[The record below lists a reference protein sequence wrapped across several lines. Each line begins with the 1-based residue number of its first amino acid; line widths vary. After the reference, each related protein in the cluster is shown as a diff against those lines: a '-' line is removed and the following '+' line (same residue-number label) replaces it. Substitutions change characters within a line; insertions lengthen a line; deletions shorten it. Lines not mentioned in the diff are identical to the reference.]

1 MKKII
6 IIAVV
11 VLLLAGG
18 GVAAYMLLG
27 KDSSKQAVEGAG
39 TVADQAEQP
48 QEVEVD
54 PIYLAL
60 DPAFVVNFENN
71 GSLRY
76 LQLSLQVMAY
86 DQAVLDKVAANTPAV
101 RNELI
106 MLFSGQDYD
115 QLNTLEGKEGLRK
128 SVLDS
133 INRVVKLKGDGVV
146 QDVFFTGFVMQ

>member
-11 VLLLAGG
+11 VLLLLGG
-18 GVAAYMLLG
+18 GLAAYILLG
-27 KDSSKQAVEGAG
+27 KDSPDQLADGSGTGQPEAQRAVE
-39 TVADQAEQP
+39 ADP
-48 QEVEVD
+48 V
-54 PIYLAL
+54 YLPL

-71 GSLRY
+71 GSIRY

-86 DQAVLDKVAANTPAV
+86 DEAVLDKVAANTPAV

-115 QLNTLEGKEGLRK
+115 QLNTLEGKESLREQ
-128 SVLDS
+128 VLAA
-133 INRVVKLKGDGVV
+133 INRVVRLKGESAV
-146 QDVFFTGFVMQ
+146 QEVFFTGFVMQ